1 MPKKAAISGV
11 VIVILVLLTSL
22 ISGCAKPA
30 EETES
35 PEEVEVTEEQVET
48 EEPTV
53 EPTDTAQPSDTPAPT
68 ATSTPKPTKTPVPTA
83 TDTPLPAAGNSEAT
97 EEPAE
102 QDSTTEPTQEEE
114 ASVEPTQEEEA
125 GEVVPPGE
133 SVWVLDTEA
142 SETGSSAECPAP
154 FYADFYGLVRI
165 ETIDNGVTWMRAQDG
180 ITYTLLRQSPN
191 VYWGTGASIYPGY
204 TLTISV
210 VFTSSNGL
218 GATFVL
224 IDQAIEGCN
233 HYWKYG
239 GTLR

>member
-1 MPKKAAISGV
+1 MPKKAAIGGV

-68 ATSTPKPTKTPVPTA
+68 ATKTPKPTKTPTSTA
-83 TDTPLPAAGNSEAT
+83 TDTPLPAAGDSEAT
-97 EEPAE
+97 EEPA
-102 QDSTTEPTQEEE
+102 DTVEPTQEE
-114 ASVEPTQEEEA
+114 SVEPTQEEA

-154 FYADFYGLVRI
+154 FFADFYGLVRI